1 MFGFKN
7 LGKVVLAF
15 AGVALFTGTAF
26 ADNLNVNGTNRTMNV
41 YAPKNIEKGRPLII
55 QMHGMNQDAP
65 YQQNAAKWESIADT
79 ARFVVVFPNGQN
91 KAWDI
96 GGDKD
101 INFLKAIINEMYQKY
116 GIDKNRVYV
125 SGFSM
130 GGMMSYHAAN
140 KMGDMIAA
148 IAPVSGGGGVNSPKR
163 AMPIMHTHGT
173 TDDVVNYN
181 STVNTLKGWVNAQ
194 KCSSN
199 SQKIKPY
206 PSTKPGSAAS
216 LEIWSG
222 CTDGVEVRLLTI
234 DGKGHWYSM
243 DEAVSVN
250 TSVEIWNFVKN
261 YSLDGSS
268 ITPPTPAIVV
278 PTNRE
283 EIFNGGFDSSA
294 VAWDLQTHG
303 DAQASG
309 DAKDGKYKLDISAI
323 GTQNY
328 QVQLIQ
334 HDLRLVKDQ
343 WYEIS
348 FDASASA
355 ARTLEVNVE
364 QHNDP
369 WASYLKEKQNFEI
382 GTDVKNFKFNFQMTA
397 ATDTNSRLSFNAGA
411 ATGTLTLDNVVL
423 KKIDAPAEASTK
435 IRLGALDNHVETV
448 YGVFDMNGTFIGKI
462 AAKSHD
468 EVRGKLRMMVKR
480 GGVYLVKSG
489 NGVTRQIKVT
499 K

>member
-1 MFGFKN
+1 MRCFGFK
-7 LGKVVLAF
+7 GKVVLAL
-15 AGVALFTGTAF
+15 ASLALFTGYAF

-101 INFLKAIINEMYQKY
+101 INFLKAIINEMYNKY

-261 YSLDGSS
+261 YSLDGSN

-283 EIFNGGFDSSA
+283 EVFNGGFDSSA

-411 ATGTLTLDNVVL
+411 ATGTLMLDNVVL
-423 KKIDAPAEASTK
+423 KKIDAPAENSTG
-435 IRLGALDNHVETV
+435 IQLGALNNRVETV
-448 YGVFDMNGTFIGKI
+448 YRVFDMNGTFIGKI

-480 GGVYLVKSG
+480 GGVYLIKSG